1 MLLYPATLI
10 TRFIPA
16 FFTEGYQQG
25 FSAPWT
31 TSTSL
36 EADSNVNAYGLGNE
50 IVFKT
55 EESKNLSRI
64 DEDTFPMKESGIKS
78 KQQVREVT
86 LHILIQ

>member
-25 FSAPWT
+25 FSTPWT
-31 TSTSL
+31 IPASL
-36 EADSNVNAYGLGNE
+36 DADSNVNAYGLGNE
-50 IVFKT
+50 IGFNS
-55 EESKNLSRI
+55 EESKNFSSI
-64 DEDTFPMKESGIKS
+64 DEDTFPMNESGIKS

-86 LHILIQ
+86 HHILIQ